1 MTWYD
6 QVQCENFLRDRD
18 KHFKETNIINFD
30 IIHRE
35 AQDEKVSDELIKYYQ
50 TI

>member
-6 QVQCENFLRDRD
+6 QVQCENFLRDTD
-18 KHFKETNIINFD
+18 KHFKGTNINFD